1 MKILVVLFF
10 ILIKANYFSQS
21 IPCFQQKRICDFQ
34 KITNCNDLV
43 SFDEDTDTYYSK
55 KDSRLLYSGKCV
67 TCYRNGQL
75 KSQISIVNGKQDSI
89 GLEYYESGCL
99 QSKMFY
105 VVGKLDGEITF
116 FYDSTNNKAQ
126 QELFKEGIRNGKS
139 IEFENNTTN
148 DTLIYTTF
156 KNNKLDGIKKEF
168 YPNNKIWRII
178 EYKNGIQNGSQKK
191 YSLEGKIEMEIS
203 FKNGKKDG
211 VWHYYFDSG
220 LEAKLENWSEGSKNG
235 EFKIMDEK
243 GLIKMQEFYKIN
255 IPIDKHIQ
263 NYPDGKPK
271 HITIYDKK
279 GIIIEELSFDE
290 FGTKKDIIKRVEK
303 KKNLNK
309 P

>member
-1 MKILVVLFF
+1 MKKLVVLFF
-10 ILIKANYFSQS
+10 ILIKVNYFSQS

-55 KDSRLLYSGKCV
+55 KDARLLYSGKCV

-89 GLEYYESGCL
+89 GLEYYESGCI
-99 QSKMFY
+99 QSKMY
-105 VVGKLDGEITF
+105 YLSGKLDGEITYY
-116 FYDSTNNKAQ
+116 YDSTNNKAQ

-178 EYKNGIQNGSQKK
+178 EYKNGIQNGTQKK

-220 LEAKLENWSEGSKNG
+220 LEAKLENWSEGLKNG

-243 GLIKMQEFYKIN
+243 GIIKMQEFYKIN

-290 FGTKKDIIKRVEK
+290 FGSKKYIIKQVEK
-303 KKNLNK
+303 KKKN
-309 P
+309 

>member
-1 MKILVVLFF
+1 MKKLVVLFF
-10 ILIKANYFSQS
+10 ILIKVNYFSQS

-55 KDSRLLYSGKCV
+55 KDARLLYSGKCV

-89 GLEYYESGCL
+89 GLEYYESGCI
-99 QSKMFY
+99 QSKMY
-105 VVGKLDGEITF
+105 YLSGKLDGEITYY
-116 FYDSTNNKAQ
+116 YDSTNNKAQ

-178 EYKNGIQNGSQKK
+178 EYKNGIQNGTQKK

-220 LEAKLENWSEGSKNG
+220 LEAKLENWSEGLKNG

-243 GLIKMQEFYKIN
+243 GIIKMQEFYKIN

-263 NYPDGKPK
+263 NYHDGKPK

-290 FGTKKDIIKRVEK
+290 FGSKKYIIKQVEK
-303 KKNLNK
+303 KKKN
-309 P
+309 

>member
-1 MKILVVLFF
+1 MKKLVVLFF
-10 ILIKANYFSQS
+10 ILIKVNYFSQS

-43 SFDEDTDTYYSK
+43 SFDEDTDTYYAK
-55 KDSRLLYSGKCV
+55 KDYRLLYSGKCV

-99 QSKMFY
+99 QSEMFY
-105 VVGKLDGEITF
+105 LGGKLNGEITYY
-116 FYDSTNNKAQ
+116 YDSTNNKAQ

-178 EYKNGIQNGSQKK
+178 EYKNGIQNGTQKK

-220 LEAKLENWSEGSKNG
+220 LEAKLENWSEGLKNG

-243 GLIKMQEFYKIN
+243 GIIKMQEFYKIN

-263 NYPDGKPK
+263 NYPDGKTK

-290 FGTKKDIIKRVEK
+290 FGSKKYIIKQVEK
-303 KKNLNK
+303 KKKN
-309 P
+309 

>member
-1 MKILVVLFF
+1 MKKLVVLFF
-10 ILIKANYFSQS
+10 ILIKVNYFSQS

-55 KDSRLLYSGKCV
+55 KDARLLYSGKCV

-89 GLEYYESGCL
+89 GLEYYESGCI
-99 QSKMFY
+99 QSKMY
-105 VVGKLDGEITF
+105 YLSGKLDGEITYY
-116 FYDSTNNKAQ
+116 YDSTNNKAQ

-178 EYKNGIQNGSQKK
+178 EYKNGIQNGTQKK

-220 LEAKLENWSEGSKNG
+220 LEAKLENWSEGLKNG

-243 GLIKMQEFYKIN
+243 GIIKMQEFYKIN
-255 IPIDKHIQ
+255 IPIDKHIH

-290 FGTKKDIIKRVEK
+290 FGSKKYIIKQVEK
-303 KKNLNK
+303 KKKN
-309 P
+309 

>member
-1 MKILVVLFF
+1 MKKLVVLFF
-10 ILIKANYFSQS
+10 ILIKVNYFSQS

-55 KDSRLLYSGKCV
+55 KDARLLYSGKCV

-89 GLEYYESGCL
+89 GLEYYESGCI
-99 QSKMFY
+99 QSKMY
-105 VVGKLDGEITF
+105 YLSGKLDGEITYY
-116 FYDSTNNKAQ
+116 YDSTNNKAQ

-178 EYKNGIQNGSQKK
+178 EYKNGIQNGTQKK

-211 VWHYYFDSG
+211 VWRYYFDSG
-220 LEAKLENWSEGSKNG
+220 LEAKLENWSDGLKNG
-235 EFKIMDEK
+235 EFKVIDEK
-243 GLIKMQEFYKIN
+243 GLIKTQEFYKKN
-255 IPIDKHIQ
+255 IPIEKHIQ

-271 HITIYDKK
+271 YITIFDKK
-279 GIIIEELSFDE
+279 GNIIEETSFDE
-290 FGTKKDIIKRVEK
+290 SGVKTEIIKN
-303 KKNLNK
+303 KKN
-309 P
+309 

>member
-1 MKILVVLFF
+1 MKKLVVLFF
-10 ILIKANYFSQS
+10 ILIKVNYFSQS

-55 KDSRLLYSGKCV
+55 KDARLLYSGKCV

-89 GLEYYESGCL
+89 GLEYYESGCI
-99 QSKMFY
+99 QYKMY
-105 VVGKLDGEITF
+105 YLSGKLDGEITYY
-116 FYDSTNNKAQ
+116 YDSTNNKAQ

-178 EYKNGIQNGSQKK
+178 EYKNGIQNGTQKK

-220 LEAKLENWSEGSKNG
+220 LEAKLENWSEGLKNG

-243 GLIKMQEFYKIN
+243 GIIKMQEFYKIN

-290 FGTKKDIIKRVEK
+290 FGSKKYIIKQVEK
-303 KKNLNK
+303 KKKN
-309 P
+309 

>member
-1 MKILVVLFF
+1 MKKLVVLFF
-10 ILIKANYFSQS
+10 ILIKVNYFSQS

-55 KDSRLLYSGKCV
+55 KDARLLYSGKCV

-89 GLEYYESGCL
+89 GLEYYESGCI
-99 QSKMFY
+99 QSKMY
-105 VVGKLDGEITF
+105 YLSGKLDGEITYY
-116 FYDSTNNKAQ
+116 YDSTNNKAQ

-178 EYKNGIQNGSQKK
+178 EYKNGIQNGTQKK

-220 LEAKLENWSEGSKNG
+220 LEAKLENWSEGLKNG

-243 GLIKMQEFYKIN
+243 GIIKMQEFYKIN

-279 GIIIEELSFDE
+279 GIIIEELSFD
-290 FGTKKDIIKRVEK
+290 
-303 KKNLNK
+303 
-309 P
+309 

>member
-1 MKILVVLFF
+1 MKKLVVLFF
-10 ILIKANYFSQS
+10 ILIKVNYFSQS

-55 KDSRLLYSGKCV
+55 KDARLLYSGKCV

-89 GLEYYESGCL
+89 GLEYYESGCI
-99 QSKMFY
+99 QSKMY
-105 VVGKLDGEITF
+105 YLSGKLDGEITYY
-116 FYDSTNNKAQ
+116 YDSTNNKAQ

-178 EYKNGIQNGSQKK
+178 EYKNGIQNGTQKK

-220 LEAKLENWSEGSKNG
+220 LEAKLENWSEGLKNG

-243 GLIKMQEFYKIN
+243 GIIKMQEFYKIN
-255 IPIDKHIQ
+255 IPIDEHIQ

-290 FGTKKDIIKRVEK
+290 FGSKKYIIKQVEK
-303 KKNLNK
+303 KKKN
-309 P
+309 

>member
-1 MKILVVLFF
+1 MKKLVVLFF
-10 ILIKANYFSQS
+10 ILIKVNYFSQS

-55 KDSRLLYSGKCV
+55 KDARLLYSGKCV

-89 GLEYYESGCL
+89 GLEYYESGCI
-99 QSKMFY
+99 QSKMY
-105 VVGKLDGEITF
+105 YLSGKLDGEITYY
-116 FYDSTNNKAQ
+116 YDSTNNKAQ

-168 YPNNKIWRII
+168 YTNNKIWRII
-178 EYKNGIQNGSQKK
+178 EYKNGIQNGTQKK

-220 LEAKLENWSEGSKNG
+220 LEAKLENWSEGLKNG

-243 GLIKMQEFYKIN
+243 GIIKMQEFYKIN
-255 IPIDKHIQ
+255 IPIDKHIH

-290 FGTKKDIIKRVEK
+290 FGSKKYIIKQVEK
-303 KKNLNK
+303 KKKN
-309 P
+309 

>member
-1 MKILVVLFF
+1 
-10 ILIKANYFSQS
+10 
-21 IPCFQQKRICDFQ
+21 
-34 KITNCNDLV
+34 
-43 SFDEDTDTYYSK
+43 
-55 KDSRLLYSGKCV
+55 
-67 TCYRNGQL
+67 
-75 KSQISIVNGKQDSI
+75 
-89 GLEYYESGCL
+89 
-99 QSKMFY
+99 MFY
-105 VVGKLDGEITF
+105 VVGKLDGEITY

-191 YSLEGKIEMEIS
+191 YNLEGKIEMEIS

>member
-1 MKILVVLFF
+1 MKKLVVLFF
-10 ILIKANYFSQS
+10 ILIKVNYFSQS

-55 KDSRLLYSGKCV
+55 KDARLLYSGKCV

-99 QSKMFY
+99 QSEMFY
-105 VVGKLDGEITF
+105 LGGKLNGEITYY
-116 FYDSTNNKAQ
+116 YDSTNNKAQ

-178 EYKNGIQNGSQKK
+178 EYKNGIQNGTQKK

-220 LEAKLENWSEGSKNG
+220 LEAKLENWSEGLKNG

-243 GLIKMQEFYKIN
+243 GIIKMQEFYKIN

-263 NYPDGKPK
+263 NYPDGKTK

-290 FGTKKDIIKRVEK
+290 FGSKKYIIKQVEK
-303 KKNLNK
+303 KKKN
-309 P
+309 

>member
-1 MKILVVLFF
+1 MKKLVVLFF
-10 ILIKANYFSQS
+10 ILIKVNYFSQS

-55 KDSRLLYSGKCV
+55 KDARLLYSGKCV

-89 GLEYYESGCL
+89 GLEYYESGCI
-99 QSKMFY
+99 QSKMY
-105 VVGKLDGEITF
+105 YLSGKLDGEITYY
-116 FYDSTNNKAQ
+116 YDSTNNKAQ

-178 EYKNGIQNGSQKK
+178 EYKNGIQNGTQKK

-220 LEAKLENWSEGSKNG
+220 LEAKLENWSEGLKNG

-243 GLIKMQEFYKIN
+243 GIIKMQEFYKIN

-290 FGTKKDIIKRVEK
+290 FGSKKYIIKQVEK
-303 KKNLNK
+303 KKRN
-309 P
+309 